1 MNKNNL
7 AEELRDGKRAIDLLE
22 FCAGQECEIFKA
34 KHFQPGDE
42 IIYIP
47 DVYLNEL
54 ATGKPVCTEE
64 EIKEIIGCCYSGDDF
79 IEECDGD
86 VQKAEAL
93 FGYCD
98 WQHPSS
104 AIDELEDD

>member
-1 MNKNNL
+1 MNKKEF
-7 AEELRDGKRAIDLLE
+7 AEGLRSGKRAIDLLE

-34 KHFQPGDE
+34 NRFQHGDE

-54 ATGKPVCTEE
+54 AIAKKECTEE
-64 EIKEIIGCCYSGDDF
+64 EIEEIVECCYSGNDF
-79 IEECDGD
+79 VAECDGD
-86 VQKAEAL
+86 IQKAEAL
-93 FGYCD
+93 FGYCN